1 MLKYFI
7 IFLFA
12 ILNVIYAQENTNK
25 TSEYTFTYEKENTFN
40 ISDTNSSNEV
50 SIMVERRGLPLVNR
64 LVRFTSLKPDLF
76 DFELPNAIPNNEEV
90 LLKDIEEDDEE
101 KNTPEETVNTNTIAY
116 TNVYVVPTDENGV
129 AKAKLNL
136 KDKGEGVVLMHI
148 LYVGSTGNTNIS
160 YEEYSYVNII
170 NDEKNTISAKLI
182 NGDTANLNINS
193 SIIITL
199 TLFPALFLVSIALIF
214 ISYFRHIYSEYRTAK
229 SKIVMYTFFGFNS
242 IKKNFRL
249 MLFIIFMELIIV
261 ASFIFLDSYIF
272 SVLLIAFFI
281 TGFLVKREKMYAIAF
296 FILACISMIYLYLD
310 TFTKHIGLEYI
321 INNHLIENPIFIF
334 FLFMILTSLAGGI
347 YIPIC
352 VLVLYKTAFIIS
364 DLSII
369 LALVG
374 IFIASIFYIVK
385 VKKGIPFLY
394 SLNLLKIKD

>member
-76 DFELPNAIPNNEEV
+76 DFEVPNAIPNNEEV

-101 KNTPEETVNTNTIAY
+101 KNAPEETVNTNTTAY

-261 ASFIFLDSYIF
+261 ASFMFLDSYIF

-281 TGFLVKREKMYAIAF
+281 AGFLVKREKMYAIAF

-310 TFTKHIGLEYI
+310 IFTKHIGLEYI
-321 INNHLIENPIFIF
+321 INNHLMENPIFIF

>member
-101 KNTPEETVNTNTIAY
+101 KNTPEETVNTNTTAY

-261 ASFIFLDSYIF
+261 ASFMFLDSYIF

-281 TGFLVKREKMYAIAF
+281 AGFLVKREKMYAIAF

-310 TFTKHIGLEYI
+310 IFTKHIGLEYI
-321 INNHLIENPIFIF
+321 INNHLMENPIFIF

>member
-261 ASFIFLDSYIF
+261 ASFMFLDSYIF

-281 TGFLVKREKMYAIAF
+281 AGFLVKREKMYAIAF

-310 TFTKHIGLEYI
+310 IFTKHIGLEYI
-321 INNHLIENPIFIF
+321 INNHLMENPIFIF

>member
-101 KNTPEETVNTNTIAY
+101 KNAPEETVNTNTTAY

-261 ASFIFLDSYIF
+261 ASFMFLDSYIF

-281 TGFLVKREKMYAIAF
+281 AGFLVKREKMYAIAF

>member
-101 KNTPEETVNTNTIAY
+101 KNAPEETVNTNTTAY

-261 ASFIFLDSYIF
+261 ASFMFLDSYIF

-281 TGFLVKREKMYAIAF
+281 AGFLVKREKMYAIAF

-310 TFTKHIGLEYI
+310 IFTKHIGLEYI
-321 INNHLIENPIFIF
+321 INNHLIENPIFIL

-394 SLNLLKIKD
+394 S

>member
-101 KNTPEETVNTNTIAY
+101 KNAPEETVNTNTTAY

-261 ASFIFLDSYIF
+261 ASFMFLDSYIF

-281 TGFLVKREKMYAIAF
+281 AGFLVKREKMYAIAF

-310 TFTKHIGLEYI
+310 IFTKHIGLEYI

-385 VKKGIPFLY
+385 VKKEIPFLY

>member
-76 DFELPNAIPNNEEV
+76 DFEVPNAIPNNEEV

-101 KNTPEETVNTNTIAY
+101 KNNTEETVNTNTTAY

-214 ISYFRHIYSEYRTAK
+214 ISYFTLS
-229 SKIVMYTFFGFNS
+229 
-242 IKKNFRL
+242 L
-249 MLFIIFMELIIV
+249 DLI
-261 ASFIFLDSYIF
+261 L
-272 SVLLIAFFI
+272 
-281 TGFLVKREKMYAIAF
+281 
-296 FILACISMIYLYLD
+296 
-310 TFTKHIGLEYI
+310 
-321 INNHLIENPIFIF
+321 
-334 FLFMILTSLAGGI
+334 
-347 YIPIC
+347 
-352 VLVLYKTAFIIS
+352 
-364 DLSII
+364 
-369 LALVG
+369 
-374 IFIASIFYIVK
+374 
-385 VKKGIPFLY
+385 
-394 SLNLLKIKD
+394 

>member
-76 DFELPNAIPNNEEV
+76 DFELPNTIPNNEEV

-101 KNTPEETVNTNTIAY
+101 KNAPEETVNTNTTAY

-261 ASFIFLDSYIF
+261 ASFMFLDSYIF

-281 TGFLVKREKMYAIAF
+281 AGFLVKREKMYAIAF

-310 TFTKHIGLEYI
+310 IFTKHIGLEYI
-321 INNHLIENPIFIF
+321 INNHLMENPIFIF

>member
-25 TSEYTFTYEKENTFN
+25 TSEYTFTYKKENTFN

-101 KNTPEETVNTNTIAY
+101 KNTPEETVNTNTTAY

-182 NGDTANLNINS
+182 NGDTSNLNINS

-261 ASFIFLDSYIF
+261 ASFMFLDSYIF

-281 TGFLVKREKMYAIAF
+281 AGFLVKREKMYAIAF

-321 INNHLIENPIFIF
+321 INNHLMENPIFIL

>member
-101 KNTPEETVNTNTIAY
+101 KNAPEETVSTNTTAY

-261 ASFIFLDSYIF
+261 ASFMFLDSYIF

-281 TGFLVKREKMYAIAF
+281 AGFLVKREKMYAIAF

-310 TFTKHIGLEYI
+310 IFTKHIGLEYI
-321 INNHLIENPIFIF
+321 INNHLMENPIFIF
-334 FLFMILTSLAGGI
+334 FLFMILTPLAGGI

>member
-101 KNTPEETVNTNTIAY
+101 KNAPEETVNTNTTAY

-261 ASFIFLDSYIF
+261 ASFMFLDSYIF

-281 TGFLVKREKMYAIAF
+281 AGFLVKREKMYAIAF

-310 TFTKHIGLEYI
+310 IFTKHIGLEYI

>member
-101 KNTPEETVNTNTIAY
+101 KNAPEETVNTNTIAY

-261 ASFIFLDSYIF
+261 ASFMFLDSYIF

-281 TGFLVKREKMYAIAF
+281 AGFLVKREKMYAIAF

-310 TFTKHIGLEYI
+310 IFTKHIGLEYI
-321 INNHLIENPIFIF
+321 INNHLMENPIFIF

>member
-101 KNTPEETVNTNTIAY
+101 KNAPEETVNTNTTAY

-261 ASFIFLDSYIF
+261 ASFMFLDSYIF

-281 TGFLVKREKMYAIAF
+281 AGFLVKREKMYAIAF

-321 INNHLIENPIFIF
+321 INNHLMENPIFIL

-352 VLVLYKTAFIIS
+352 ILVLYKTAFIIS

>member
-25 TSEYTFTYEKENTFN
+25 TSEYTFTYKKENTFN

-101 KNTPEETVNTNTIAY
+101 KNAPEETVNTNTTAY

-136 KDKGEGVVLMHI
+136 KDKGEGIVLMHI

-261 ASFIFLDSYIF
+261 ASFMFLDSYIF

-281 TGFLVKREKMYAIAF
+281 AGFLVKREKMYAIAF

>member
-261 ASFIFLDSYIF
+261 ASFMFLDSYIF

-281 TGFLVKREKMYAIAF
+281 AGFLVKREKMYAIAF

>member
-101 KNTPEETVNTNTIAY
+101 KNAPEETVSTNTTAY

-261 ASFIFLDSYIF
+261 ASFMFLDSYIF

-281 TGFLVKREKMYAIAF
+281 AGFLVKREKMYAIAF

-310 TFTKHIGLEYI
+310 IFTKHIGLEYI
-321 INNHLIENPIFIF
+321 INNHLMENPIFIF

>member
-76 DFELPNAIPNNEEV
+76 DFELPNTIPNNEEV

-101 KNTPEETVNTNTIAY
+101 KNAPEETVSTNTTAY

-261 ASFIFLDSYIF
+261 ASFMFLDSYIF

-281 TGFLVKREKMYAIAF
+281 AGFLVKREKMYAIAF

-310 TFTKHIGLEYI
+310 IFTKHIGLEYI
-321 INNHLIENPIFIF
+321 INNHLMENPIFIF

>member
-101 KNTPEETVNTNTIAY
+101 KNAPEETVNTNTTAY

-136 KDKGEGVVLMHI
+136 KDKGEGIVLMHI

-261 ASFIFLDSYIF
+261 ASFMFLDSYIF

-281 TGFLVKREKMYAIAF
+281 AGFLVKREKMYAIAF

>member
-101 KNTPEETVNTNTIAY
+101 KNAPEETVNTNTTAY

-136 KDKGEGVVLMHI
+136 KDKGEGIVLMHI

-261 ASFIFLDSYIF
+261 ASFMFLDSYIF

-281 TGFLVKREKMYAIAF
+281 AGFLVKREKMYAIAF

-310 TFTKHIGLEYI
+310 IFTKHIGLEYI
-321 INNHLIENPIFIF
+321 INNHLMENPIFIF

>member
-76 DFELPNAIPNNEEV
+76 DFEVPNAIPNNEEV

-101 KNTPEETVNTNTIAY
+101 KNNTEETVNTNTTAY

-261 ASFIFLDSYIF
+261 ASFMFLDSYIF

-281 TGFLVKREKMYAIAF
+281 AGFLVKREKMYAIAF

-321 INNHLIENPIFIF
+321 INNHLMENPIFIL

-352 VLVLYKTAFIIS
+352 ILVLYKTAFIIS